1 MRCGG
6 RGAISNAAAGSC
18 AEMCAYQLV
27 LIPPPLRL
35 ELHTGDP
42 AMRHFS
48 PTLFGAAAREPA
60 LLPNRP
66 DAGVLN
72 RVIPLFFIGRNKNG
86 FWLAREAGGWIGGM
100 FLLRRSAVRFA
111 QEASAPHGC
120 ATMLLVKTFELDTW
134 NSGNPLVGWLNA
146 TLGLL
151 SRFVPDYPPPIPIA
165 EKYRK
170 RNWL

>member
-1 MRCGG
+1 MHCGG
-6 RGAISNAAAGSC
+6 RGATSNAAAGSF
-18 AEMCAYQLV
+18 AEMYAQRPR
-27 LIPPPLRL
+27 LIPPSSRL
-35 ELHTGDP
+35 QLHTGDP
-42 AMRHFS
+42 AMRHSS
-48 PTLFGAAAREPA
+48 PTLFGATVGEPA
-60 LLPNRP
+60 ILPNRP
-66 DAGVLN
+66 DARVLN

-86 FWLAREAGGWIGGM
+86 FWLAREAGGQTGGM

-134 NSGNPLVGWLNA
+134 NHGNPLVGWLNA
-146 TLGLL
+146 ALGLL
-151 SRFVPDYPPPIPIA
+151 RRFVPDYPPPIPIA